1 MRTRTHTPTNT
12 EAQHTALLLPPDQI
26 YWSTLS
32 TTPGKKIVSIFTFFW
47 RLKMYLIVQRRVLQD
62 RSMRGHSRTLAVL
75 TSGVL
80 GNCFL
85 LDDNKKFKKKMDDDM
100 EFLDYLFHTL

>member
-1 MRTRTHTPTNT
+1 
-12 EAQHTALLLPPDQI
+12 
-26 YWSTLS
+26 
-32 TTPGKKIVSIFTFFW
+32 
-47 RLKMYLIVQRRVLQD
+47 MYLIVQRRVLQD

-85 LDDNKKFKKKMDDDM
+85 LDDNKKF
-100 EFLDYLFHTL
+100 